1 MPTPFSAPRPS
12 TVGFSSLY
20 LGIILIGA
28 NLRAPITSL
37 GPVLP
42 AIQNEL
48 HLSGTTAGLLNS
60 LPLLI
65 FALLSLVAPA
75 VGRLHGLE
83 RILGVSVMAILVGTV
98 TRSLDL
104 PGSIWFGTLLLSAG
118 IAFGNVLLP
127 GLVKRDFPTR
137 AAGLIGLYAASMAA
151 MAGLSA
157 GIAEPIA
164 RIPGLSWRWA
174 IGIWALLSFGA
185 LLMWLPQFRTR
196 QHYLSSAATND
207 QTFTSPW
214 RHPIGWQVSLFF
226 AFHSLVFYSLVD
238 WFASYAASRGIP
250 LSSAGLMLLVFQVV
264 AVATNLGCAPLLQ
277 RLNDQRLLGFICGLL
292 LLAGTSGLVL
302 MPSLSLVWLI
312 CAGLGAGVAMV
323 TSLSLFGLRTHNHHQ
338 AAVLSGM
345 AQFIGYVGAAAGP
358 LLIGVLHDATGNW
371 SASLWLLVASSMLA
385 MIFATLAGR
394 ARTIGKSC

>member
-1 MPTPFSAPRPS
+1 MA
-12 TVGFSSLY
+12 SSD
-20 LGIILIGA
+20 
-28 NLRAPITSL
+28 R
-37 GPVLP
+37 
-42 AIQNEL
+42 
-48 HLSGTTAGLLNS
+48 
-60 LPLLI
+60 
-65 FALLSLVAPA
+65 
-75 VGRLHGLE
+75 
-83 RILGVSVMAILVGTV
+83 
-98 TRSLDL
+98 
-104 PGSIWFGTLLLSAG
+104 
-118 IAFGNVLLP
+118 
-127 GLVKRDFPTR
+127 
-137 AAGLIGLYAASMAA
+137 
-151 MAGLSA
+151 
-157 GIAEPIA
+157 
-164 RIPGLSWRWA
+164 
-174 IGIWALLSFGA
+174 
-185 LLMWLPQFRTR
+185 
-196 QHYLSSAATND
+196 
-207 QTFTSPW
+207 
-214 RHPIGWQVSLFF
+214 WQVSLFF

>member
-1 MPTPFSAPRPS
+1 M
-12 TVGFSSLY
+12 Y